1 MLPLQPYPQE
11 RLLTFPTSDCASA
24 TPRQQTLQDGF
35 LRPAVPCAGALFA
48 RYVRDGSEARE
59 GDPLSPFGLVTSG
72 MMPTWA

>member
-1 MLPLQPYPQE
+1 MLPLQPCPLE
-11 RLLTFPTSDCASA
+11 RLLMFPTSGFADA
-24 TPRQQTLQDGF
+24 TPRQQALQDGF

-48 RYVRDGSEARE
+48 RSVRDGGEARE